1 MYKTALLCGQK
12 GDEHL
17 EKKLLRAFQ
26 PSMALCFVMMLIF
39 AAISFVCDMPVPAAI
54 EAGVTVVLFLIH
66 VFVSRKKRRELK
78 NYILSTTDSRDTALR
93 SGVPFPM
100 AVVRLDTDEI
110 VWSNRDFQQVTG
122 MHDSILSR
130 KMADAIPEFSSLW
143 LIDGKSE
150 APAPVTL
157 GERRYRMTGNIFR
170 PGGSE
175 SGKLMAS
182 VYLLDQTEL
191 FYVRDE
197 YVRSRPV
204 AALILVDNYDELTNG
219 LSDERISFLN
229 AQIDSRV
236 TRWTS
241 NFPCLNR
248 KLEKNRYLLLCEVQY
263 LKALEEAKFSLLET
277 IRTVVNP
284 NGVAA
289 TISIGVGKEGEG
301 IEECYNFATLALEM
315 ALSRG
320 GDQAVVKDR
329 YNFSFYGGRGKEA
342 ERHSKVKSRVVAGS
356 LSELIRQSS
365 QVFIMGHRNSD
376 NDAIGAAAGLM
387 CLCRKLE
394 TPAKIVTDPVRSAAL
409 PLIERLK
416 KLTAYEEAFITA
428 DDALLYA
435 DPQSLLIIVD
445 TNRPEQVE
453 SRPLLEAMTR
463 VALIDHHRKAAD
475 SIEEVLLTLH
485 EPAAS
490 SASELVT
497 ELLQYAAEPKDLLQE
512 EARALLSGIVLDT
525 KNFSIRT
532 SSGAFEAAAFLRRVG
547 ADPTEVK
554 RLFRS
559 DLEDVISRF
568 RIIQNA
574 KIHAH
579 GIAIAMLERSTE
591 RAIAAQA
598 ADELLSVNG
607 VEASFVLYPD
617 SDRVIISARSLGEV
631 NVQMILEPLS
641 GGGNAATAGAQI
653 PGQRVHE
660 VRDALLKSIETYYQ
674 DAK

>member
-1 MYKTALLCGQK
+1 M
-12 GDEHL
+12 

-26 PSMALCFVMMLIF
+26 PSMVLCFVVMLAF
-39 AAISFVCDMPVPAAI
+39 AVMSFLSDQLILAAT
-54 EAGVTVVLFLIH
+54 EAGVTVVLFLIY
-66 VFVSRKKRRELK
+66 VFIARKKRSELK
-78 NYILSTTDSRDTALR
+78 NYILTTTNSRDNALK

-110 VWSNRDFQQVTG
+110 VWSNREFLQITG
-122 MHDSILSR
+122 LHETLLAR
-130 KMADAIPEFSSLW
+130 KMQDAIPDFNSLW

-170 PGGSE
+170 PGGSDA
-175 SGKLMAS
+175 GKLMAS
-182 VYLLDQTEL
+182 IYLLDQTEL
-191 FYVRDE
+191 YFVRDE

-219 LSDERISFLN
+219 LPDERISFLN
-229 AQIDSRV
+229 AQIDSRL
-236 TRWTS
+236 TRWIG

-248 KLEKNRYLLLCEVQY
+248 KLEKNRYLLLFEVQY

-277 IRTVVNP
+277 IHTVVNP
-284 NGVAA
+284 NGVSA

-320 GDQAVVKDR
+320 GDQAVIKDR

-342 ERHSKVKSRVVAGS
+342 ERHSKVKSRVVASS

-387 CLCRKLE
+387 CLCRKLN
-394 TPAKIVTDPVRSAAL
+394 KQSWIVTDVTHSAAL

-416 KLTAYEEAFITA
+416 KLSVYEDAFIGA
-428 DDALLYA
+428 DDALLAA

-453 SRPLLEAMTR
+453 SRSLLDAMTR

-497 ELLQYAAEPKDLLQE
+497 ELLQYAAEPTDLLPE

-525 KNFSIRT
+525 KNFCIRT

-559 DLEDVISRF
+559 DLEDVIARF

-574 KIHAH
+574 KIYAH
-579 GIAIAMLERSTE
+579 NIAIAMLERSTA

-607 VEASFVLYPD
+607 VEASFVLYPEGD
-617 SDRVIISARSLGEV
+617 QVIISARSLGEV

-653 PGQRVHE
+653 TGQRVQE
-660 VRDALLKSIETYYQ
+660 VREALLKSIDTYYQ
-674 DAK
+674 DET

>member
-1 MYKTALLCGQK
+1 MV
-12 GDEHL
+12 
-17 EKKLLRAFQ
+17 
-26 PSMALCFVMMLIF
+26 LCFVVMFLF
-39 AAISFVCDMPVPAAI
+39 AALSFLSDQLLLAAI
-54 EAGVTVVLFLIH
+54 EAGVTVVLFLVY
-66 VFVSRKKRRELK
+66 VFIARKKRRELK
-78 NYILSTTDSRDTALR
+78 NYILSTTSSRDTALK

-110 VWSNRDFQQVTG
+110 VWSNREFQQVTG
-122 MHDSILSR
+122 KHETLLAR
-130 KMADAIPEFSSLW
+130 KMQDAIPDFSSLW

-170 PGGSE
+170 PGGSDA
-175 SGKLMAS
+175 GKLMAS

-191 FYVRDE
+191 YYVRDE
-197 YVRSRPV
+197 YIRSRPV
-204 AALILVDNYDELTNG
+204 AALVLVDNYDELTNG
-219 LSDERISFLN
+219 LPDEGISSLN
-229 AQIDSRV
+229 AKIDPLV
-236 TRWTS
+236 TRWIS
-241 NFPCLNR
+241 GFPCLNR
-248 KLEKNRYLLLCEVQY
+248 KLEKNRYLLLFEVQY
-263 LKALEEAKFSLLET
+263 LKALEEAKFSLLESVHS
-277 IRTVVNP
+277 VVNP

-289 TISIGVGKEGEG
+289 TISIGVGKEGVS
-301 IEECYNFATLALEM
+301 IEECYNFATFALEM

-342 ERHSKVKSRVVAGS
+342 ERHSKVKSRVVAKS
-356 LSELIRQSS
+356 LSEFIHQSS

-387 CLCRKLE
+387 CLCRKLNK
-394 TPAKIVTDPVRSAAL
+394 PSKIVTDVSHSAAL

-416 KLTAYEEAFITA
+416 KLSAYEDAFITS
-428 DDALLYA
+428 DDALLSA
-435 DPQSLLIIVD
+435 DPQTLLIIVD

-453 SRPLLEAMTR
+453 SRQLLEAMTR

-497 ELLQYAAEPKDLLQE
+497 ELLQYAAEPKDLLPD
-512 EARALLSGIVLDT
+512 EARALLAGIVLDT

-554 RLFRS
+554 RLFRN

-574 KIHAH
+574 KIYAH
-579 GIAIAMLERSTE
+579 NIAIAMMERSTE
-591 RAIAAQA
+591 RAVAAQA

-617 SDRVIISARSLGEV
+617 GDQVIISARSLGEV

-653 PGQRVHE
+653 SGQRVQE
-660 VRDALLKSIETYYQ
+660 VRDALLKSIDAYYQ